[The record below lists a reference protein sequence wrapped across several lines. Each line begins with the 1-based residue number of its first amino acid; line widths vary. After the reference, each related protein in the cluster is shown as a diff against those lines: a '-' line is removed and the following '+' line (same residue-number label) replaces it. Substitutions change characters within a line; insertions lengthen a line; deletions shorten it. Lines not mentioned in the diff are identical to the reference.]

1 MTSAHPNPNPARR
14 PKRILLLL
22 LAAFGVAAAIF
33 VIFILFPL
41 LRDMRPLVV
50 TLDNRSGAQ
59 LLSVDLFL
67 DGQESRYAYERKIPS
82 GESRSIRPELE
93 VQGAGALVLEAVD
106 SEGRTYR
113 DTICGYTE
121 SLSGELTAV
130 LGADGRM
137 TVQGECR

>member
-1 MTSAHPNPNPARR
+1 MTSAR
-14 PKRILLLL
+14 PTAQPPGRAKRLVLPL
-22 LAAFGVAAAIF
+22 LAAVGVGAAIF
-33 VIFILFPL
+33 AIFVL
-41 LRDMRPLVV
+41 LPIFRDMRPLVV

-59 LLSVDLFL
+59 LLSVELFL
-67 DGQESRYAYERKIPS
+67 DGQESGYAYERKIPS

-93 VQGAGALVLEAVD
+93 MQGAGALVLEAVD

-113 DTICGYTE
+113 DTVCGYTE

>member
-1 MTSAHPNPNPARR
+1 MTSAR
-14 PKRILLLL
+14 PTAQPLGRAKRLVLLL
-22 LAAFGVAAAIF
+22 LAVVGVGAAIF
-33 VIFILFPL
+33 VIFVL
-41 LRDMRPLVV
+41 LPVFRDMRPLVV
-50 TLDNRSGAQ
+50 TLDNRSGVQ

-82 GESRSIRPELE
+82 GESRRIRPELE
-93 VQGAGALVLEAVD
+93 MQGAGDLVLEAVD